1 MTAKTTR
8 LFLSLAIAPLAL
20 GLTACKAD
28 PAADAAKVEGP
39 KGDAVAA
46 VAPPAGK
53 AWSDVVDATPDGGM
67 RMGNPAAPIKVIEY
81 GSLTCPGCAK
91 LAQEGFA
98 PLVTNY
104 VSSGKVSFEFR
115 SFAIHPQDV
124 PLTVLVRCAPKEAFF
139 PLIEQIYSNF
149 NAMNAVYG
157 DKPRLAQAEAAMALP
172 PAQRWAAF
180 SQVVGYTDFFA
191 ARGVAK
197 DQANACLSDL
207 SKATLVADQAK
218 KYGESG
224 ITGTPTL
231 FINGTKLGVS
241 DWAGLESGLKAAGA
255 R

>member
-8 LFLSLAIAPLAL
+8 LFLTIAVAPLAL
-20 GLTACKAD
+20 MACKAD
-28 PAADAAKVEGP
+28 PAAEAVADGP
-39 KGDAVAA
+39 KGEPVAA
-46 VAPPAGK
+46 VAAPAGK
-53 AWSDVVDATPDGGM
+53 TWSDVVEATADGGM

-104 VSSGKVSFEFR
+104 VQTGKVSFEFR

-139 PLIEQIYSNF
+139 PLVEQIYTNF
-149 NAMNAVYG
+149 NAMNAVYA
-157 DKPRLAQAEAAMALP
+157 DKPRLAQAEQAMALP
-172 PAQRWAAF
+172 PSQRWAAF

-197 DQANACLSDL
+197 DQANACLADL

-224 ITGTPTL
+224 VTGTPTL
-231 FINGTKLGVS
+231 FINGTKLGVA
-241 DWAGLESGLKAAGA
+241 DWEGLEAGLKAAGA